1 MTRGLTG
8 AAQELMVPTRCLNS
22 AERLPLF
29 DSSIFM
35 TLVLVPRMLN
45 LRDLGRRKS
54 VADRA
59 VLE

>member
-1 MTRGLTG
+1 
-8 AAQELMVPTRCLNS
+8 MVPTRCLNS
-22 AERLPLF
+22 AERLPLL
-29 DSSIFM
+29 DSSMFM

-45 LRDLGRRKS
+45 FRDLGRGKS